1 MAKAP
6 IQAGDIVHRFEIE
19 NEQDKFPVTKEL
31 LERFSEI
38 ADIVLDVE
46 GIESS
51 CEISLTFVD
60 NDRIRAINSEF
71 RNMDKATDVLSFPQ
85 YESLKD
91 EDEVDEEMALGDIV
105 ISMERAYE
113 QAMEYGHSFERELCF
128 LFTHSMFHLMG
139 YDHETMEDT
148 KEMRQMEE
156 YVLGMI
162 GMSRQ
167 IR

>member
-1 MAKAP
+1 VRE
-6 IQAGDIVHRFEIE
+6 GDILHRFEIE
-19 NEQDKFPVTKEL
+19 NEQDKFPVTEEL
-31 LERFSEI
+31 LGRFSEI

-46 GIESS
+46 GIESD

-60 NDRIRAINSEF
+60 NERIRAITSEF
-71 RNMDKATDVLSFPQ
+71 RNIDKATDVLSFPQ

-91 EDEVDEEMALGDIV
+91 EDEVDEDMALGDIV
-105 ISMERAYE
+105 ISMERANE
-113 QAMEYGHSFERELCF
+113 QALEYGHSFDRELCF

-139 YDHETMEDT
+139 YDHETVDDAR
-148 KEMRQMEE
+148 EMRQMEE
-156 YVLGMI
+156 YVLGII